1 MNYRGLDRLTDLL
14 SRPPQTGKRE
24 TFPDG
29 VSSYELTTRQM
40 VQGVEED
47 VRSLRRRLDALIF
60 MVLSAILAEAASRLF
75 GG

>member
-1 MNYRGLDRLTDLL
+1 LTDLL
-14 SRPPQTGKRE
+14 SRPQQKDTRDTTP
-24 TFPDG
+24 PG

-60 MVLSAILAEAASRLF
+60 MVLSAILAEAGSRLL